1 MMYIHLIG
9 VIAGVCT
16 TASFVPQ
23 ILKILKTRH
32 VRDISLQ
39 MYIVLTTGIFL
50 WLVYGILI
58 RAFPVILANGVAFL
72 LCTWIVV
79 MKIVYGRGEDT

>member
-1 MMYIHLIG
+1 MMYIHMIG
-9 VIAGVCT
+9 IVAGVCT
-16 TASFVPQ
+16 SMSFIPQ
-23 ILKILKTRH
+23 IAKILKTKH

-58 RAFPVILANGVAFL
+58 KAFPVILANSVAFL
-72 LCTWIVV
+72 LCVWIVT
-79 MKIVYGRGEDT
+79 MKLVYSRGEE